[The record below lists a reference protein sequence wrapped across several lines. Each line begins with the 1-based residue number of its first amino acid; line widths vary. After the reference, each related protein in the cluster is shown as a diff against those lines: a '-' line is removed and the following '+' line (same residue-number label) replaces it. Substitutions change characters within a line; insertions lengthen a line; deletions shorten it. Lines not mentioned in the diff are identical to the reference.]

1 MCDIKKLL
9 RLARRTDLDL
19 WFEDECHFQQQGSRC
34 TMWVP
39 PEDHDP
45 VILHAPTRKSIA
57 VFGAVCAENGKLVTH
72 HSKIFAADTFLEFL
86 QRVVRHKKRDQKM
99 VLVLD
104 NARYHHAK
112 AIQPWLKE
120 HRKIVALDF
129 LPPYSPEL
137 NPIERVWKM
146 IRRLRIHNRCFAE
159 LNELMQTVSEQFT
172 IWRKPNETLRRLCAI
187 S

>member
-1 MCDIKKLL
+1 MAFKSEFDNVSVCSINLDFVVANRDPLLPKQIPKPSGDIKKLL

-19 WFEDECHFQQQGSRC
+19 WFEDECHFQQHGSRY

-39 PEDHDP
+39 PEDRDP

-57 VFGAVCAENGKLVTH
+57 VFGAVCAENGRLVTH

-112 AIQPWLKE
+112 AIQPWLK
-120 HRKIVALDF
+120 KASKNGSSAKSGVKKGQF
-129 LPPYSPEL
+129 KPE
-137 NPIERVWKM
+137 
-146 IRRLRIHNRCFAE
+146 
-159 LNELMQTVSEQFT
+159 S
-172 IWRKPNETLRRLCAI
+172 
-187 S
+187 